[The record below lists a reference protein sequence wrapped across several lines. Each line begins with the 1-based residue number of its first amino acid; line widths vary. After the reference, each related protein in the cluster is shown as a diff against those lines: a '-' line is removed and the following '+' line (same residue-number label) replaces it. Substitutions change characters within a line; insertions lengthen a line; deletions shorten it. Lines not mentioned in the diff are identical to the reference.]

1 MSVCES
7 ILSLTPY
14 QGGRPVSEIQRE
26 YGLSKVIKLASNENP
41 LGVSKKVQEAIKSAI
56 TQIGRYPDGN
66 GYYLKDS
73 LAIKLSVSAK
83 SITLGNG
90 SNDILELIPKA
101 YVCSKDDEVIFSQY
115 AFVVYPLVTKAIG
128 AKAIVTPANDFGHD
142 LNAMYE
148 AITDKTKVIFI
159 ANPNN
164 PTRTLL
170 SNEEIYNFLKK
181 VSNEIIVVLDQ
192 AYIEYL
198 DVEDV
203 YIDWL
208 KDFPNLVI
216 TRSFSKAYGLAGLR
230 VGYSISSEEIADYL
244 NRIRQPFNVNLIA
257 QEAAIAAL
265 SDADF
270 LAESVKVNSDGLL
283 QLEEGFRSLGLKFIK
298 SYANFISVKVSNSM
312 ELNQKLLE
320 QGIIVRPV
328 EMKDYLRISVGTN
341 AENAKFLETLK
352 KII

>member
-14 QGGRPVSEIQRE
+14 QGGRPISEIQRE
-26 YGLSKVIKLASNENP
+26 YGLSNVIKLASNENP

-66 GYYLKDS
+66 GYYLKDA
-73 LAIKLSVSAK
+73 LAKKLSLSAK
-83 SITLGNG
+83 YITLGNG
-90 SNDILELIPKA
+90 SNDILELIPRA

-128 AKAIVTPANDFGHD
+128 AKAIVAPANDFGHD

-148 AITDKTKVIFI
+148 AITYKTKVIFI

-164 PTRTLL
+164 PTGTLL

-298 SYANFISVKVSNSM
+298 SHANFISVKVSNSM

-320 QGIIVRPV
+320 KGIIVRPV
-328 EMKDYLRISVGTN
+328 EMKDYLRISVGTY
-341 AENAKFLETLK
+341 AENAKFLEILK
-352 KII
+352 EII

>member
-26 YGLSKVIKLASNENP
+26 YGLSNVIKLASNENP
-41 LGVSKKVQEAIKSAI
+41 LRVSKKVQEAIKSAI

-73 LAIKLSVSAK
+73 LAKKLSVSAK

-90 SNDILELIPKA
+90 SNDILELIPRA

-164 PTRTLL
+164 PTGTLL

-181 VSNEIIVVLDQ
+181 VSNKIIVVLDQ

>member
-14 QGGRPVSEIQRE
+14 QGGRPISEIQRE
-26 YGLSKVIKLASNENP
+26 YGLSNVIKLASNENP
-41 LGVSKKVQEAIKSAI
+41 LGVSKKVQEAIKSAV

-66 GYYLKDS
+66 GYYLKDA
-73 LAIKLSVSAK
+73 LAKKISVSAK
-83 SITLGNG
+83 FITLGNG
-90 SNDILELIPKA
+90 SNDILELIPRA

-164 PTRTLL
+164 PTGTLL
-170 SNEEIYNFLKK
+170 SNEEIYNFLKQ

-320 QGIIVRPV
+320 KGIIVRPV
-328 EMKDYLRISVGTN
+328 EMKDYLRISVGTY
-341 AENAKFLETLK
+341 AENAKFLEVLK
-352 KII
+352 EII

>member
-14 QGGRPVSEIQRE
+14 QGGRPISEIQRE
-26 YGLSKVIKLASNENP
+26 YGLSNVIKLASNENP
-41 LGVSKKVQEAIKSAI
+41 LGVSKKVQEAIKSAV

-66 GYYLKDS
+66 GYYLKDA
-73 LAIKLSVSAK
+73 LAKKLSVSAK

-90 SNDILELIPKA
+90 SNDILELIPRA

-115 AFVVYPLVTKAIG
+115 AFVVYPLVTMAIG

-164 PTRTLL
+164 PTGTLL

-265 SDADF
+265 SDTDF

-298 SYANFISVKVSNSM
+298 SHANFISVKVSNSM
-312 ELNQKLLE
+312 ELNQKILE
-320 QGIIVRPV
+320 KGIIVRPV
-328 EMKDYLRISVGTN
+328 EMKDYLRISVGTY
-341 AENAKFLETLK
+341 AENAKFLEVLK
-352 KII
+352 EII

>member
-14 QGGRPVSEIQRE
+14 QGGRPISEIQRE
-26 YGLSKVIKLASNENP
+26 YGLSNVIKLASNENP

-66 GYYLKDS
+66 GYYLKDA
-73 LAIKLSVSAK
+73 LAKKLSVSAK

-90 SNDILELIPKA
+90 SNDILELIPRA

-164 PTRTLL
+164 PTGTLL

-298 SYANFISVKVSNSM
+298 SHANFISVKVSNSM

-320 QGIIVRPV
+320 KGIIVRPV
-328 EMKDYLRISVGTN
+328 EMKDYLRISVGTY
-341 AENAKFLETLK
+341 AENAKFLEILK
-352 KII
+352 EII

>member
-14 QGGRPVSEIQRE
+14 QGGRPISEIQRE
-26 YGLSKVIKLASNENP
+26 YGLSNVIKLASNENP

-66 GYYLKDS
+66 GYYLKDA
-73 LAIKLSVSAK
+73 LAKKLSVSAK

-90 SNDILELIPKA
+90 SNDILELIPRA

-128 AKAIVTPANDFGHD
+128 AKAIVAPANDFGHD

-164 PTRTLL
+164 PTGTLL

-298 SYANFISVKVSNSM
+298 SHANFISVKVSNSM

-320 QGIIVRPV
+320 KGIIVRPV
-328 EMKDYLRISVGTN
+328 EMKDYLRISVGTY
-341 AENAKFLETLK
+341 AENAKFLEILK
-352 KII
+352 EII

>member
-14 QGGRPVSEIQRE
+14 QGGRPISEIQRE
-26 YGLSKVIKLASNENP
+26 YGLSNVIKLASNENP
-41 LGVSKKVQEAIKSAI
+41 LGVSKKVQEAIKSAV

-66 GYYLKDS
+66 GYYLKDA
-73 LAIKLSVSAK
+73 LAKKLSVSAK

-90 SNDILELIPKA
+90 SNDILELIPRA

-115 AFVVYPLVTKAIG
+115 AFVVYPLVTKVIG

-164 PTRTLL
+164 PTGTLL

-298 SYANFISVKVSNSM
+298 SHANFISVKVSNSM

-320 QGIIVRPV
+320 KGIIVRPV
-328 EMKDYLRISVGTN
+328 EMKDYLRISVGTY
-341 AENAKFLETLK
+341 AENAKFLEILK
-352 KII
+352 EII

>member
-14 QGGRPVSEIQRE
+14 QGGRPISEIQRE
-26 YGLSKVIKLASNENP
+26 YGLSNVIKLASNENP
-41 LGVSKKVQEAIKSAI
+41 LGVSKKVQEAIKSAV

-66 GYYLKDS
+66 GYYLKDA
-73 LAIKLSVSAK
+73 LAKKLSVSAK

-90 SNDILELIPKA
+90 SNDILELIPRA

-164 PTRTLL
+164 PTGTLL

-216 TRSFSKAYGLAGLR
+216 TRSFSKAYALAGLR

-298 SYANFISVKVSNSM
+298 SHANFISVKVSNSM

-320 QGIIVRPV
+320 KGIIVRPV
-328 EMKDYLRISVGTN
+328 EMKDYLRISVGTY
-341 AENAKFLETLK
+341 AENAKFLEVLK
-352 KII
+352 EII

>member
-14 QGGRPVSEIQRE
+14 QGGRPISEIQRE
-26 YGLSKVIKLASNENP
+26 YGLSNVIKLASNENP

-66 GYYLKDS
+66 GYYLKDA
-73 LAIKLSVSAK
+73 LAKKLSLSAK
-83 SITLGNG
+83 YITLGNG
-90 SNDILELIPKA
+90 SNDILELIPRA

-128 AKAIVTPANDFGHD
+128 AKAIVAPANDFGHD

-164 PTRTLL
+164 PTGTLL

-298 SYANFISVKVSNSM
+298 SHANFISVKVSNSM

-320 QGIIVRPV
+320 KGIIVRPV
-328 EMKDYLRISVGTN
+328 EMKDYLRISVGTY
-341 AENAKFLETLK
+341 AENAKFLEILK
-352 KII
+352 EII

>member
-14 QGGRPVSEIQRE
+14 QGGRPISEIQRE
-26 YGLSKVIKLASNENP
+26 YGFSNVIKLASNENP
-41 LGVSKKVQEAIKSAI
+41 LGVSKKVQEAIKSAV

-66 GYYLKDS
+66 GYYLKDA
-73 LAIKLSVSAK
+73 LAKKLSVSAK

-90 SNDILELIPKA
+90 SNDILELIPRA

-164 PTRTLL
+164 PTGTLL

-265 SDADF
+265 SDSDF

-298 SYANFISVKVSNSM
+298 SHANFISVKVSNSM

-320 QGIIVRPV
+320 KGIIVRPV
-328 EMKDYLRISVGTN
+328 EMKDYLRISVGTY
-341 AENAKFLETLK
+341 AENAKFLEVLK
-352 KII
+352 EII

>member
-14 QGGRPVSEIQRE
+14 QGGRPISEIQRE

-66 GYYLKDS
+66 GYYLKDA
-73 LAIKLSVSAK
+73 LAKKLSLSAK
-83 SITLGNG
+83 YITLGNG
-90 SNDILELIPKA
+90 SNDILELIPRA

-128 AKAIVTPANDFGHD
+128 AKAIVAPANDFGHD

-164 PTRTLL
+164 PTGTLL

-181 VSNEIIVVLDQ
+181 VSNDIIVVLDQ

-298 SYANFISVKVSNSM
+298 SHANFISVKVSNSM

-320 QGIIVRPV
+320 KGIIVRPV
-328 EMKDYLRISVGTN
+328 EMKDYLRISVGTY
-341 AENAKFLETLK
+341 AENAKFLEVLK
-352 KII
+352 EII

>member
-14 QGGRPVSEIQRE
+14 QGGRPISEIQRE

-66 GYYLKDS
+66 GYYLKDA
-73 LAIKLSVSAK
+73 LAKKLSVSAK

-90 SNDILELIPKA
+90 SNDILELIPRA

-164 PTRTLL
+164 PTGTLL

-298 SYANFISVKVSNSM
+298 SHANFISVKVSNSM

-320 QGIIVRPV
+320 KGIIVRPV
-328 EMKDYLRISVGTN
+328 EMKDYLRISVGTY
-341 AENAKFLETLK
+341 AENAKFLEVLK
-352 KII
+352 EII

>member
-14 QGGRPVSEIQRE
+14 QGGRPISEIQRE

-66 GYYLKDS
+66 GYYLKDA
-73 LAIKLSVSAK
+73 LAKKLSVSAK

-90 SNDILELIPKA
+90 SNDILELIPRA

-115 AFVVYPLVTKAIG
+115 AFVVYPLVTKVIG

-142 LNAMYE
+142 LNSMYE

-164 PTRTLL
+164 PTGTLL

-298 SYANFISVKVSNSM
+298 SHANFISVKVSNSM

-320 QGIIVRPV
+320 KGIIVRPV
-328 EMKDYLRISVGTN
+328 EMKDYLRISVGTY
-341 AENAKFLETLK
+341 AENAKFLEILK
-352 KII
+352 EII

>member
-14 QGGRPVSEIQRE
+14 QGGRPISEIQRE
-26 YGLSKVIKLASNENP
+26 YGLSNVIKLASNENP

-66 GYYLKDS
+66 GYYLKDA
-73 LAIKLSVSAK
+73 LAKKSSVSAK

-90 SNDILELIPKA
+90 SNDILELIPRA

-128 AKAIVTPANDFGHD
+128 AKAIVAPANDFGHD

-164 PTRTLL
+164 PTGTLL

-181 VSNEIIVVLDQ
+181 VSNDIIVVLDQ

-298 SYANFISVKVSNSM
+298 SHANFISVKVSNSM

-320 QGIIVRPV
+320 KGIIVRPV
-328 EMKDYLRISVGTN
+328 EMKDYLRISVGTY
-341 AENAKFLETLK
+341 AENAKFLEVLK
-352 KII
+352 EII

>member
-14 QGGRPVSEIQRE
+14 QGGRPISEIQRE
-26 YGLSKVIKLASNENP
+26 YGLSNVIKLASNENP

-66 GYYLKDS
+66 GYYLKDA
-73 LAIKLSVSAK
+73 LAKKLSLSAK
-83 SITLGNG
+83 YITLGNG
-90 SNDILELIPKA
+90 SNDILELIPRA

-164 PTRTLL
+164 PTGTLL

-298 SYANFISVKVSNSM
+298 SHANFISVKVSNSM

-320 QGIIVRPV
+320 KGIIVRPV
-328 EMKDYLRISVGTN
+328 EMKDYLRISVGTY
-341 AENAKFLETLK
+341 AENAKFLEILK
-352 KII
+352 EII

>member
-14 QGGRPVSEIQRE
+14 QGGRPISEIQRE

-66 GYYLKDS
+66 GYYLKDA
-73 LAIKLSVSAK
+73 LAKKLSVSAK

-90 SNDILELIPKA
+90 SNDILELIPRA

-128 AKAIVTPANDFGHD
+128 AKAIVAPANDFGHD

-164 PTRTLL
+164 PTGTLL

-181 VSNEIIVVLDQ
+181 VSNDIIVVLDQ

-298 SYANFISVKVSNSM
+298 SHANFISVKVSNSM

-320 QGIIVRPV
+320 KGIIVRPV
-328 EMKDYLRISVGTN
+328 EMKDYLRISVGTY
-341 AENAKFLETLK
+341 AENAKFLEILK
-352 KII
+352 EII

>member
-14 QGGRPVSEIQRE
+14 QGGRPISEIQRE
-26 YGLSKVIKLASNENP
+26 YGLSNVIKLASNENP
-41 LGVSKKVQEAIKSAI
+41 LGVSKKVQEAIKSAV

-66 GYYLKDS
+66 GYYLKDA
-73 LAIKLSVSAK
+73 LAKKLSVSAK

-90 SNDILELIPKA
+90 SNDILELIPRA

-164 PTRTLL
+164 PTGTLL

-181 VSNEIIVVLDQ
+181 VSNDIIVVLDQ

-298 SYANFISVKVSNSM
+298 SHANFISVKVSNSM

-320 QGIIVRPV
+320 KGIIVRPV
-328 EMKDYLRISVGTN
+328 EMKDYLRISVGTY
-341 AENAKFLETLK
+341 AENAKFLEVLK
-352 KII
+352 EII

>member
-14 QGGRPVSEIQRE
+14 QGGRPISEIQRE
-26 YGLSKVIKLASNENP
+26 YGLSNVIKLASNENP
-41 LGVSKKVQEAIKSAI
+41 LGVSKKVQEAIKSAV

-66 GYYLKDS
+66 GYYLKDA
-73 LAIKLSVSAK
+73 LVKKLSVSAK

-90 SNDILELIPKA
+90 SNDILELIPRA

-164 PTRTLL
+164 PTGTLL

-298 SYANFISVKVSNSM
+298 SHANFISVKVSNSM

-320 QGIIVRPV
+320 KGIIVRPV
-328 EMKDYLRISVGTN
+328 EMNDYLRISVGTY
-341 AENAKFLETLK
+341 AENAKFLEVLK
-352 KII
+352 EII

>member
-14 QGGRPVSEIQRE
+14 QGGRPISEIQRE

-66 GYYLKDS
+66 GYYLKDA
-73 LAIKLSVSAK
+73 LAKKLSVSAK

-90 SNDILELIPKA
+90 SNDILELIPRA

-115 AFVVYPLVTKAIG
+115 AFVVYPLVTKVIG

-164 PTRTLL
+164 PTGTLL

-181 VSNEIIVVLDQ
+181 VSKDIIVVLDQ

-298 SYANFISVKVSNSM
+298 SHANFISVKVSNSM

-320 QGIIVRPV
+320 KGIIVRPV
-328 EMKDYLRISVGTN
+328 EMKDYLRISVGTY
-341 AENAKFLETLK
+341 AENAKFLEVLK
-352 KII
+352 EII

>member
-14 QGGRPVSEIQRE
+14 QGGRPISEIQRE
-26 YGLSKVIKLASNENP
+26 YGLSNVIKLASNENP

-66 GYYLKDS
+66 GYYLKDA
-73 LAIKLSVSAK
+73 LAKKLSVSAK

-90 SNDILELIPKA
+90 SNDILELIPRA
-101 YVCSKDDEVIFSQY
+101 YVCSKVDEVIFSQY

-164 PTRTLL
+164 PTGTLL

-298 SYANFISVKVSNSM
+298 SHANFISVKVSNSM

-320 QGIIVRPV
+320 KGIIVRPV
-328 EMKDYLRISVGTN
+328 EMKDYLRISVGTY
-341 AENAKFLETLK
+341 AENAKFLEVLK
-352 KII
+352 EII

>member
-14 QGGRPVSEIQRE
+14 QGGRPISEIQRE
-26 YGLSKVIKLASNENP
+26 YGLSNVIKLASNENP
-41 LGVSKKVQEAIKSAI
+41 LGVSKKVQEAIKSAV

-66 GYYLKDS
+66 GYYLKDA
-73 LAIKLSVSAK
+73 LAKKLSVSAK

-90 SNDILELIPKA
+90 SNDILELIPRA

-115 AFVVYPLVTKAIG
+115 AFVVYPLVTQAIG

-164 PTRTLL
+164 PTGTLL

-198 DVEDV
+198 DLEDV

-298 SYANFISVKVSNSM
+298 SHANFISVKVSNSM
-312 ELNQKLLE
+312 KLNQKLLE
-320 QGIIVRPV
+320 KGIIVRPV
-328 EMKDYLRISVGTN
+328 EMKDYLRISVGTY
-341 AENAKFLETLK
+341 AENAKFLEVLK
-352 KII
+352 EII

>member
-14 QGGRPVSEIQRE
+14 QGGRPISEIQRK
-26 YGLSKVIKLASNENP
+26 YGLSNVIKLASNENP
-41 LGVSKKVQEAIKSAI
+41 LGVSKKVQEAIKSAV

-66 GYYLKDS
+66 GYYLKDA
-73 LAIKLSVSAK
+73 LAKKLSVSAK

-90 SNDILELIPKA
+90 SNDILELIPRA

-164 PTRTLL
+164 PTGTLL

-265 SDADF
+265 SDTDF

-298 SYANFISVKVSNSM
+298 SHANFISVKVSNSM

-320 QGIIVRPV
+320 KGIIVRPV
-328 EMKDYLRISVGTN
+328 EMNDYLRISVGTY
-341 AENAKFLETLK
+341 AENAKFLEILK
-352 KII
+352 EII

>member
-14 QGGRPVSEIQRE
+14 QGGRPISEIQRE
-26 YGLSKVIKLASNENP
+26 YGLSNVIKLASNENP
-41 LGVSKKVQEAIKSAI
+41 LGVSKKVQEAIKSAV

-66 GYYLKDS
+66 GYYLKDA
-73 LAIKLSVSAK
+73 LAKKLSVSAK

-90 SNDILELIPKA
+90 SNDILELIPRA

-164 PTRTLL
+164 PTGTLL

-298 SYANFISVKVSNSM
+298 SHANFISVKVSNSM
-312 ELNQKLLE
+312 KLNQKLLE
-320 QGIIVRPV
+320 KGIIVRPV

-341 AENAKFLETLK
+341 AENAKFLEILK
-352 KII
+352 EII

>member
-1 MSVCES
+1 
-7 ILSLTPY
+7 
-14 QGGRPVSEIQRE
+14 
-26 YGLSKVIKLASNENP
+26 
-41 LGVSKKVQEAIKSAI
+41 
-56 TQIGRYPDGN
+56 
-66 GYYLKDS
+66 
-73 LAIKLSVSAK
+73 
-83 SITLGNG
+83 
-90 SNDILELIPKA
+90 
-101 YVCSKDDEVIFSQY
+101 VCSKDDEVIFSQY

-164 PTRTLL
+164 PTGTLL

-265 SDADF
+265 SDSDF

-298 SYANFISVKVSNSM
+298 SHANFISVKVSNSM

-320 QGIIVRPV
+320 KGIIVRPV
-328 EMKDYLRISVGTN
+328 EMNDYLRISVGTY
-341 AENAKFLETLK
+341 AENAKFLEVLK
-352 KII
+352 EII

>member
-14 QGGRPVSEIQRE
+14 QGGRPISEIQRE
-26 YGLSKVIKLASNENP
+26 YGLSNVIKLASNENP
-41 LGVSKKVQEAIKSAI
+41 LGVSKKVQEAIKSAV

-66 GYYLKDS
+66 GYYLKDA
-73 LAIKLSVSAK
+73 LAKKLSVSAK

-90 SNDILELIPKA
+90 SNDILELIPRA

-164 PTRTLL
+164 PTGTLL

-298 SYANFISVKVSNSM
+298 SHANFISVKVSNSM

-320 QGIIVRPV
+320 KGIIVRPV

-341 AENAKFLETLK
+341 AENAKFLEVLK
-352 KII
+352 EII

>member
-14 QGGRPVSEIQRE
+14 QGGRPISEIQRE
-26 YGLSKVIKLASNENP
+26 YGLSNVIKLASNENP

-66 GYYLKDS
+66 GYYLKDA
-73 LAIKLSVSAK
+73 LAKKLSVSAK

-90 SNDILELIPKA
+90 SNDILELIPRA

-164 PTRTLL
+164 PTGTLL

-283 QLEEGFRSLGLKFIK
+283 QLEEGFISLGLKFIK
-298 SYANFISVKVSNSM
+298 SHANFISVKVSNSM

-320 QGIIVRPV
+320 KGIIVRPV

>member
-14 QGGRPVSEIQRE
+14 QGGRPISEIQRE
-26 YGLSKVIKLASNENP
+26 YGLSNIIKLASNENP
-41 LGVSKKVQEAIKSAI
+41 LGVSKKVQEAIKSAV

-66 GYYLKDS
+66 GYYLKDA
-73 LAIKLSVSAK
+73 LAKKLSVSAK

-90 SNDILELIPKA
+90 SNDILELIPRA

-164 PTRTLL
+164 PTGTLL

-298 SYANFISVKVSNSM
+298 SHANFISVKVSNSM

-320 QGIIVRPV
+320 KGIIVRPV
-328 EMKDYLRISVGTN
+328 EMKDYLRISVGTY
-341 AENAKFLETLK
+341 AENAKFLEVLK
-352 KII
+352 EII

>member
-14 QGGRPVSEIQRE
+14 QGGRPISEIQRE
-26 YGLSKVIKLASNENP
+26 YGLSNVIKLASNENP

-66 GYYLKDS
+66 GYYLKDA
-73 LAIKLSVSAK
+73 LAKKLSVSAK

-90 SNDILELIPKA
+90 SNDILELIPRA

-164 PTRTLL
+164 PTGTLL

-265 SDADF
+265 SDTDF

-298 SYANFISVKVSNSM
+298 SHANFISVKVSNSM

-320 QGIIVRPV
+320 KGIIVRPV
-328 EMKDYLRISVGTN
+328 EMKDYLRISVGTY
-341 AENAKFLETLK
+341 AENAKFLEVLK
-352 KII
+352 EII

>member
-14 QGGRPVSEIQRE
+14 QGGRPISEIQRE
-26 YGLSKVIKLASNENP
+26 YGLSNVIKLASNENP
-41 LGVSKKVQEAIKSAI
+41 LGVSKKVQEAIKSAV

-66 GYYLKDS
+66 GYYLKDA
-73 LAIKLSVSAK
+73 LAKKISVSAK
-83 SITLGNG
+83 FITLGNG
-90 SNDILELIPKA
+90 SNDILELIPRA

-164 PTRTLL
+164 PTGTLL
-170 SNEEIYNFLKK
+170 SNEEIYNFLKQ

-270 LAESVKVNSDGLL
+270 LAESVKVNSDGLI

-320 QGIIVRPV
+320 KGIIVRPV
-328 EMKDYLRISVGTN
+328 EMKDYLRISVGTY
-341 AENAKFLETLK
+341 AENAKFLEVLK
-352 KII
+352 EII

>member
-14 QGGRPVSEIQRE
+14 QGGRPISEIQRE
-26 YGLSKVIKLASNENP
+26 YGLSNVIKLASNENP
-41 LGVSKKVQEAIKSAI
+41 LGVSKKVQEAIKSAV

-66 GYYLKDS
+66 GYYLKDA
-73 LAIKLSVSAK
+73 LAKKLSVSAK

-90 SNDILELIPKA
+90 SNDILELIPRA

-142 LNAMYE
+142 LNSMYE

-164 PTRTLL
+164 PTGTLL

-298 SYANFISVKVSNSM
+298 SHANFISVKVSNSM

-320 QGIIVRPV
+320 KGIIVRPV
-328 EMKDYLRISVGTN
+328 EMKDYLRISVGTY
-341 AENAKFLETLK
+341 AENAKFLEILK
-352 KII
+352 EII

>member
-14 QGGRPVSEIQRE
+14 QGGRPISEIQRE

-66 GYYLKDS
+66 GYYLKDA
-73 LAIKLSVSAK
+73 LAKKLSVSAK

-90 SNDILELIPKA
+90 SNDILELIPRA

-115 AFVVYPLVTKAIG
+115 AFVVYPLVTKVIG

-164 PTRTLL
+164 PTGTLL

-298 SYANFISVKVSNSM
+298 SHANFISVKVSNSM

-320 QGIIVRPV
+320 KGIIVRPV
-328 EMKDYLRISVGTN
+328 EMKDYLRISVGTY
-341 AENAKFLETLK
+341 AENAKFLEILK
-352 KII
+352 EII

>member
-14 QGGRPVSEIQRE
+14 QGGRPISEIQRE
-26 YGLSKVIKLASNENP
+26 YGLSNVIKLASNENP
-41 LGVSKKVQEAIKSAI
+41 LGVSKKVQEAITSAV

-66 GYYLKDS
+66 GYYLKDA
-73 LAIKLSVSAK
+73 LAKKLSVSAK

-90 SNDILELIPKA
+90 SNDILELIPRA

-164 PTRTLL
+164 PTGTLL

-298 SYANFISVKVSNSM
+298 SHANFISVKVSNSM

-320 QGIIVRPV
+320 KGIIVRPV
-328 EMKDYLRISVGTN
+328 EMKDYLRISVGTY
-341 AENAKFLETLK
+341 AENAKFLEVLK
-352 KII
+352 EII

>member
-14 QGGRPVSEIQRE
+14 QGGRPISEIQRE
-26 YGLSKVIKLASNENP
+26 YGLSNVIKLASNENP

-66 GYYLKDS
+66 GYYLKDA
-73 LAIKLSVSAK
+73 LAKKLSVSAR

-90 SNDILELIPKA
+90 SNDILELIPRA

-164 PTRTLL
+164 PTGTLL

-298 SYANFISVKVSNSM
+298 SHANFISVKVSNSM

-320 QGIIVRPV
+320 KGIIVRPV
-328 EMKDYLRISVGTN
+328 EMKDYLRISVGTY
-341 AENAKFLETLK
+341 AENAKFLEVLK
-352 KII
+352 EII

>member
-14 QGGRPVSEIQRE
+14 QGGRPISEIQRE
-26 YGLSKVIKLASNENP
+26 YGLSNVIKLASNENP

-66 GYYLKDS
+66 GYYLKDT
-73 LAIKLSVSAK
+73 LAKKLSVSAK

-90 SNDILELIPKA
+90 SNDILELIPRA

-128 AKAIVTPANDFGHD
+128 ARAIVTPAKDFGHD

-164 PTRTLL
+164 PTGTLL

-198 DVEDV
+198 DVEDI

-265 SDADF
+265 SDSDF
-270 LAESVKVNSDGLL
+270 LAESVKVNSDGLM

-298 SYANFISVKVSNSM
+298 SHANFISVKVSNSM
-312 ELNQKLLE
+312 EFNQKLLE
-320 QGIIVRPV
+320 KGIIVRPV
-328 EMKDYLRISVGTN
+328 EMNDYLRISVGTY
-341 AENAKFLETLK
+341 AENAKFLEVLK
-352 KII
+352 EII

>member
-14 QGGRPVSEIQRE
+14 QGGRPISEIQRE

-66 GYYLKDS
+66 GYYLKDA
-73 LAIKLSVSAK
+73 LARKLSVSAK

-90 SNDILELIPKA
+90 SNDILELIPRA

-164 PTRTLL
+164 PTGTLL

-298 SYANFISVKVSNSM
+298 SHANFISVKVSNSM

-320 QGIIVRPV
+320 KGIIVRPV
-328 EMKDYLRISVGTN
+328 EMKDYLRISVGTY
-341 AENAKFLETLK
+341 AENAKFLEVLK
-352 KII
+352 EII

>member
-14 QGGRPVSEIQRE
+14 QGGRPISEIQRE
-26 YGLSKVIKLASNENP
+26 YGLSNVIKLASNENP

-66 GYYLKDS
+66 GYYLKDA
-73 LAIKLSVSAK
+73 LAKKLSVSAK

-90 SNDILELIPKA
+90 SNDILELIPRA

-164 PTRTLL
+164 PTGTLL

-265 SDADF
+265 SDSDF
-270 LAESVKVNSDGLL
+270 LAESVKVNSDGLM

-298 SYANFISVKVSNSM
+298 SHANFISVKVSNSM

-320 QGIIVRPV
+320 KGIIVRPV
-328 EMKDYLRISVGTN
+328 EMKDYLRISVGTY
-341 AENAKFLETLK
+341 AENAKFLEVLK
-352 KII
+352 EII

>member
-14 QGGRPVSEIQRE
+14 QGGRPISEIQRE
-26 YGLSKVIKLASNENP
+26 YGLSNVIKLASNENP

-66 GYYLKDS
+66 GYYLKDA
-73 LAIKLSVSAK
+73 LAKKLSLSAK
-83 SITLGNG
+83 YITLGNG
-90 SNDILELIPKA
+90 SNDILELIPRA

-128 AKAIVTPANDFGHD
+128 AKAIVAPANDFGHD

-164 PTRTLL
+164 PTGTLL

-181 VSNEIIVVLDQ
+181 VSNDIIVVLDQ

-298 SYANFISVKVSNSM
+298 SHANFISVKVSNSM

-320 QGIIVRPV
+320 KGIIVRPV
-328 EMKDYLRISVGTN
+328 EMKDYLRISVGTY
-341 AENAKFLETLK
+341 AENAKFLEVLK
-352 KII
+352 EII

>member
-14 QGGRPVSEIQRE
+14 QGGRPISEIQRE
-26 YGLSKVIKLASNENP
+26 YGLSNVIKLASNENP

-66 GYYLKDS
+66 GYYLKDA
-73 LAIKLSVSAK
+73 LAKKLSLSAK
-83 SITLGNG
+83 YITLGNG
-90 SNDILELIPKA
+90 SNDILELIPRA

-128 AKAIVTPANDFGHD
+128 AKAIVAPANDFGHD

-164 PTRTLL
+164 PTGTLL

-181 VSNEIIVVLDQ
+181 VSNDIIVVLDQ

-298 SYANFISVKVSNSM
+298 SHANFISVKVSNSM

-320 QGIIVRPV
+320 KGIIVRPV
-328 EMKDYLRISVGTN
+328 EMKDYLRISVGTY
-341 AENAKFLETLK
+341 AENAKFLEILK
-352 KII
+352 EII

>member
-14 QGGRPVSEIQRE
+14 QGGRPISEIQRE
-26 YGLSKVIKLASNENP
+26 YGLSNVIKLASNENP
-41 LGVSKKVQEAIKSAI
+41 LGVSKKVQEAIKSAV

-66 GYYLKDS
+66 GYYLKAA
-73 LAIKLSVSAK
+73 LAKKLSVSAK

-90 SNDILELIPKA
+90 SNDILELIPRA

-164 PTRTLL
+164 PTGTLL

-198 DVEDV
+198 DVEDI

-298 SYANFISVKVSNSM
+298 SHANFISVKVSNSM

-320 QGIIVRPV
+320 KGIIVRPV
-328 EMKDYLRISVGTN
+328 EMKDYLRISVGTY
-341 AENAKFLETLK
+341 AENAKFLEVLK
-352 KII
+352 EII